1 MSLILDHFGLMA
13 FEVIPLNLW
22 KLFGVSLV
30 ITGMMIVNFK

>member
-13 FEVIPLNLW
+13 FEVKPINLW